1 VIIAYNKPRKLCLF
15 VPARSGTQYT
25 SDVAEQQDNA
35 WITIDH
41 LPTAT
46 EIANFSIDKSQIGE
60 QHHKFHDL
68 MQEDITSYK
77 HYFIYRDPVLRFISE
92 LCAFLY
98 WDIPSDNAT
107 NTSQLE
113 QIKKLINIRIAEGN
127 NHPRSHESNR
137 LLSQTTVVKPVLSTL
152 GINIKDV
159 HRVDH
164 QQLPILL
171 DYNTE
176 LHKIAHGQW
185 HGEIPNDPPPID
197 DGMTFKWFVSDEG
210 IEYIKNLVK
219 EDYTTW
225 N

>member
-1 VIIAYNKPRKLCLF
+1 MLIAYNKPRKLCLF
-15 VPARSGTQYT
+15 VPSRSGTSYT
-25 SDVAEQQDNA
+25 SDVAEQQDNT
-35 WITIDH
+35 WITIEH
-41 LPTAT
+41 SPTAT
-46 EIANFSIDKSQIGE
+46 DIANFSTDKSQVYSLY
-60 QHHKFHDL
+60 HKFLDL
-68 MQEDITSYK
+68 MQEHITSYK
-77 HYFIYRDPVLRFISE
+77 HYLIYRDPVLRFISE

-98 WDIPSDNAT
+98 FDIPSDNAT

-127 NHPRSHESNR
+127 DHI
-137 LLSQTTVVKPVLSTL
+137 LSQTTVVKPVLSTL
-152 GINIKDV
+152 GVNIKDV

-185 HGEIPNDPPPID
+185 HTEILSDPPSID